1 MKSDQ
6 HVTKDNLYKRISDF
20 SMKADLDK
28 KIKKILNYWQL
39 PQ

>member
-28 KIKKILNYWQL
+28 KN
-39 PQ
+39 